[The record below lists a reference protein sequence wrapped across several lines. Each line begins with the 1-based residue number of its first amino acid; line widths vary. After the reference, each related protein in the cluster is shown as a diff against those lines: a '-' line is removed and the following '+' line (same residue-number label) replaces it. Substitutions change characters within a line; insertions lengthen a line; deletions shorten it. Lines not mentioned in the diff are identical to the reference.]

1 MKSDNTSKY
10 TEERATVIISDTNT
24 IYSPQPGNIIFKFS
38 DGTISEYDINSISI
52 INPLLFSNIDKNGN
66 YEIILP
72 NYINKSN
79 LMDFLFIVKNG
90 IGELEDYSLN
100 NTNKFL
106 NLIRI
111 SEYFKNEKTSVLII
125 NQIII
130 KKVNEDNAF
139 DFLDFS
145 YERLNTTSNEELD
158 NCYFELFYR
167 CLEIIG
173 NNEHLFL
180 KNIDRIKHLD
190 KKVIDELLQKTFSHL
205 VYGNYIY
212 IERDSDD
219 NSSNDIE
226 PENYFET
233 IQDEN
238 NNNNNQV
245 KKKNTNFI
253 SMRNLNDLISC
264 LYEIYGTNNFFKL
277 LTLEY
282 MSLFSQESISEL
294 NNAPNPTFHM
304 KINLNDITNYY
315 EEFPIN
321 FSINNKTIVFII
333 FYKISDDSLNVCMKF
348 SNNKKKNDNNNVNNI
363 IMPPIEENFCFNI
376 FTFLSIVKLSRGNN
390 TKPLS
395 SQTNLK
401 CLNNNKSMH
410 SIFKIANFTSAM
422 NKSVYQDN
430 QSFVNETYNYN
441 NNNNEEYFNISIN
454 LKLCYIHSVLSSYLL
469 RNYSKLCDEPDIH
482 KISKQLLILIIKNKF
497 LNKNDENDIVIG
509 INKWLDDEINIKED
523 ITELFDVIQ
532 WDKVKDEY
540 IFELMIKY
548 SNMIVGNENVENIFI
563 KAFQDKYNNN
573 PYIKEI
579 IKSLFKA
586 TSVINYS
593 SLFTLMKKNE
603 KFNLAYFNNNNV
615 HGTKINN
622 NNLSISSNQN
632 TNNTNNTNN
641 SNILEKIK
649 EKQKKFLNN
658 NFNEKTKTNKLNTTS
673 KKEKTTKKILKYP
686 PTPSESNKV
695 INYVLNNNNQKNK
708 NISSLNKSIYNNHNN
723 DKNSL
728 ISKIKKTRNN
738 NNNSYYEDSHH
749 IPKEIYISD
758 TSFNKQTR
766 MINNN
771 IYKIHSNKNSSE
783 HNNYNNLKTAPSINN
798 KIHKRNN
805 SQLIYDNE
813 NKNNISINSK
823 HNKLYRKKK

>member
-1 MKSDNTSKY
+1 M
-10 TEERATVIISDTNT
+10 
-24 IYSPQPGNIIFKFS
+24 
-38 DGTISEYDINSISI
+38 
-52 INPLLFSNIDKNGN
+52 
-66 YEIILP
+66 
-72 NYINKSN
+72 
-79 LMDFLFIVKNG
+79 
-90 IGELEDYSLN
+90 
-100 NTNKFL
+100 
-106 NLIRI
+106 
-111 SEYFKNEKTSVLII
+111 
-125 NQIII
+125 
-130 KKVNEDNAF
+130 
-139 DFLDFS
+139 
-145 YERLNTTSNEELD
+145 
-158 NCYFELFYR
+158 
-167 CLEIIG
+167 
-173 NNEHLFL
+173 
-180 KNIDRIKHLD
+180 
-190 KKVIDELLQKTFSHL
+190 
-205 VYGNYIY
+205 
-212 IERDSDD
+212 
-219 NSSNDIE
+219 
-226 PENYFET
+226 
-233 IQDEN
+233 
-238 NNNNNQV
+238 
-245 KKKNTNFI
+245 
-253 SMRNLNDLISC
+253 
-264 LYEIYGTNNFFKL
+264 
-277 LTLEY
+277 
-282 MSLFSQESISEL
+282 
-294 NNAPNPTFHM
+294 
-304 KINLNDITNYY
+304 
-315 EEFPIN
+315 
-321 FSINNKTIVFII
+321 
-333 FYKISDDSLNVCMKF
+333 
-348 SNNKKKNDNNNVNNI
+348 
-363 IMPPIEENFCFNI
+363 
-376 FTFLSIVKLSRGNN
+376 
-390 TKPLS
+390 
-395 SQTNLK
+395 
-401 CLNNNKSMH
+401 
-410 SIFKIANFTSAM
+410 
-422 NKSVYQDN
+422 
-430 QSFVNETYNYN
+430 
-441 NNNNEEYFNISIN
+441 
-454 LKLCYIHSVLSSYLL
+454 
-469 RNYSKLCDEPDIH
+469 
-482 KISKQLLILIIKNKF
+482 
-497 LNKNDENDIVIG
+497 IG

-649 EKQKKFLNN
+649 EKQKKLLNN

-758 TSFNKQTR
+758 NSFNKQTK

-771 IYKIHSNKNSSE
+771 IYKFNSNKNSSE

>member
-72 NYINKSN
+72 NYINKSI

-233 IQDEN
+233 IQDET

-603 KFNLAYFNNNNV
+603 KFNLAYFNNNV

-649 EKQKKFLNN
+649 EKQKKLLNN

-708 NISSLNKSIYNNHNN
+708 NTSSLNKSIYNNHNN

-758 TSFNKQTR
+758 NSFNKQTR

-783 HNNYNNLKTAPSINN
+783 HNNYNNLKTAHSINN

-805 SQLIYDNE
+805 SQLISDNE

>member
-226 PENYFET
+226 PENNFET
-233 IQDEN
+233 IQDET

-282 MSLFSQESISEL
+282 MSLFSQESLSEL

-363 IMPPIEENFCFNI
+363 IMPPIEENFYFNI

-603 KFNLAYFNNNNV
+603 KFNLAYFNNNV

-649 EKQKKFLNN
+649 EKQKKLLNN

-708 NISSLNKSIYNNHNN
+708 NTSSLNKSIYNNHNN

-758 TSFNKQTR
+758 NSFNKQTR

-783 HNNYNNLKTAPSINN
+783 HNNYNNLKTAHSINN

-805 SQLIYDNE
+805 SQLISDNE